1 MDDLILVLA
10 KCEYLDGASTHPSR
24 DHIGTTRNERKVAD
38 IWGQVDD
45 TKVLRNQ
52 CRL

>member
-1 MDDLILVLA
+1 MDDLIRVLA
-10 KCEYLDGASTHPSR
+10 KCEYLDCAPIHPSR
-24 DHIGTTRNERKVAD
+24 DHIGTTGNERKVAD
-38 IWGQVDD
+38 IRRQVDD